1 MPEQSAHLII
11 IIIIIIGIIIPL
23 EHLIV
28 IFSAAVNLFLKGRL
42 AVKAGSGALL
52 VAILNMMMMGLLVVR
67 RGGRGEIID
76 NHLRGCTSEEKL
88 RLFRPLSSLL
98 LEV

>member
-23 EHLIV
+23 EHLIG

-67 RGGRGEIID
+67 GGRGEIID